1 MPQPEHKTILKT
13 LMDGNSRFVSDC
25 TKGPDTSLEHR
36 KSLLKGQQPLAVVVS
51 CSDSRV
57 SPEIIFDL
65 GLGDLFVIRTA
76 GNLVDRLAL
85 ESIRYGVNHLGVR
98 FVLVLGH
105 SQCGAVTEA
114 VKIERISPEHGKIA
128 NLLKPAI
135 AEGHHFNQDPV
146 DGAILANI
154 NRTVSNLTRSFPLS
168 SQALDKKL
176 FISGAIYRL
185 EDGRVHF
192 I

>member
-1 MPQPEHKTILKT
+1 MPNPDHKTIFKT
-13 LMDGNSRFVSDC
+13 LMDGNARFVSGR

-85 ESIRYGVNHLGVR
+85 ESISFGVNHLGVR

-105 SQCGAVTEA
+105 SRCGAVTEA
-114 VKIERISPEHGKIA
+114 VKLDRITPEHGKIA

-135 AEGHHFNQDPV
+135 ADGHHFNQDPV
-146 DGAILANI
+146 EGAILANI
-154 NRTVSNLTRSFPLS
+154 NRTVSSLTQSLPLS
-168 SQALDKKL
+168 SLAVDKKL
-176 FISGAIYRL
+176 LICGAIYRL
-185 EDGRVHF
+185 EDGRIHF